1 MVTIIDFLATQLRNC
16 ATYNS
21 AVQVAPAAILWTD
34 IECQWQ
40 SAMPFIKQQLPEL
53 VELGEYKPE
62 ERTGP
67 AIWIKCAIAGVLEDC
82 QLPASKTPIIYLP
95 GVGRKDLRAIE
106 QCPDYLR
113 PLAELQYRGC
123 WWAYNS
129 AGRDWSV
136 SSFLTNPNVGLGLD
150 LAKDKKTLD
159 AIIQVLPDILESPAD
174 RLQGKKLTADE
185 FYAIV
190 LNDPAKDILGWLN
203 NPQEK
208 ESQWQGNKWDIFKQS
223 CAQNYG
229 FTPSLT
235 QLNIPLSLLCEAD
248 GAWQSVWQRFIDTAS
263 NLPLLVKR
271 LADVEP
277 SGLAFEAQHY
287 LFENNR
293 DERAIESE
301 LKALKDKMRVDI
313 AAVIT
318 RLWSEQHQRQSWVW
332 AQLGLSPWLAILA
345 ELKAVL
351 EHTEIPFSGST
362 PQAMAEFYQER
373 FWQADA
379 SAIAAMAKAQ
389 DIHQQE
395 VIADVLTVIYT
406 PWLELVTLNFQTLV
420 EQNGYPGDNQIK
432 ESTSHYTV
440 GSEVIFFVDGLRF
453 DTAKLLEVKLRR
465 LGLNIDLTTQ
475 WAALPSLT
483 ATAKAA
489 VTPVADLLSGLQDN
503 ENFTPVLLGT
513 ESEFSAYQFKKA
525 LAEKGWQYLDG
536 LETGEP
542 NGYAWV
548 QTGDLDNMGHAQQ
561 RKMPLHID
569 AVLNDVA
576 ARIEGLFNAGWKRIK
591 VVTDHGWL
599 WVPNKLAEASIPK
612 TSVKKRL
619 ARCAIL
625 KDNMSSSG
633 LTVPWH
639 WNPSV
644 TVAMA
649 PGIAGYVGGDYYNH
663 GGLSLQECLTPV
675 LKIKK
680 VKI

>member
-1 MVTIIDFLATQLRNC
+1 MLVVNYLIEQLRNS
-16 ATYNS
+16 ATFNKS
-21 AVQVAPAAILWTD
+21 VQVAPAAILWTD
-34 IECQWQ
+34 IDCQWQ
-40 SAMPFIKQQLPEL
+40 SAMPYIKQQLPEL
-53 VELGEYKPE
+53 IELGQYKPE

-67 AIWIKCAIAGVLEDC
+67 AIWVKCAIAGVLEDC
-82 QLPASKTPIIYLP
+82 QLPAGKTPIIYLP

-159 AIIQVLPDILESPAD
+159 AIIQVLPDILESPAE

-190 LNDPAKDILGWLN
+190 LNDPAKDILAWLN

-208 ESQWQGNKWDIFKQS
+208 ESQWQGNKWEIFKQS

-229 FTPSLT
+229 FTPTQT
-235 QLNIPLSLLCEAD
+235 QLNIPLSLLCGAD

-263 NLPLLVKR
+263 NLPLLVKG

-351 EHTEIPFSGST
+351 EHTEISFNGSS

-379 SAIAAMAKAQ
+379 SSIAAMAKAQ

-395 VIADVLTVIYT
+395 VIADVLAVIYT
-406 PWLELVTLNFQTLV
+406 PWLEQVTLNFQTLV
-420 EQNGYPGDNQIK
+420 EQRGYPGDNQIK

-440 GSEVIFFVDGLRF
+440 GGEVIFFVDGLRF
-453 DTAKLLEVKLRR
+453 DTAKLLEVKLSR

-576 ARIEGLFNAGWKRIK
+576 ARIEGLLNAGWKRIK

-619 ARCAIL
+619 TRCAIL

-675 LKIKK
+675 LNIKI
-680 VKI
+680 

>member
-1 MVTIIDFLATQLRNC
+1 MQVIDFLVTQLRNS
-16 ATYNS
+16 AAYNC

-40 SAMPFIKQQLPEL
+40 SAMPYIKQQLPEL
-53 VELGEYKPE
+53 IELGDYKPE

-159 AIIQVLPDILESPAD
+159 AIIQVLPDILESPAE

-229 FTPSLT
+229 FTPT
-235 QLNIPLSLLCEAD
+235 QTELNIPLSLLCEAD

-277 SGLAFEAQHY
+277 SDLAFEAQHY

-293 DERAIESE
+293 DELMIESE

-332 AQLGLSPWLAILA
+332 AQLGFSPWLAILA

-362 PQAMAEFYQER
+362 PQAMAEFYQQR

-406 PWLELVTLNFQTLV
+406 PWLEQVTLNFQTLV

-453 DTAKLLEVKLRR
+453 DTAKLLEVKLSR

-503 ENFTPVLLGT
+503 EDFTPVLLGT

-525 LAEKGWQYLDG
+525 LAERGWQYLDG

-542 NGYAWV
+542 DGNAWV

-569 AVLNDVA
+569 DVLNDVA
-576 ARIEGLFNAGWKRIK
+576 ARIEGLLNAGWKRIK

-625 KDNMSSSG
+625 KDNMGSTG